1 METILD
7 AAIQNVEKPEPLKQ
21 WIRSWLRVIGCS
33 SRLRAKYSVDTF
45 APNSATKSDSSD
57 SSNSTNETNI
67 ASSSSNSVNESNS
80 TAFSTSATNSN
91 SSSNSTNETNIASS
105 SSSNCVND
113 SNTTSTSTSTS
124 TTSASSIS
132 PQVGSN
138 SETPCSIEHLM
149 RVLYDRYSHPSSFGR
164 DVSLVDDLN
173 EAIQTHC
180 SCGRS
185 THFAC
190 FSVLYL
196 IKRKLEQPDTFI
208 SDWLDYVLNFQE
220 KQAVQMMKRNDYFRS
235 DNSQI
240 QRENDWMDTLRF
252 ALPLI
257 VPLLTI
263 PEVCFLRK
271 RLFSRLRKIG
281 CLAAPKS

>member
-67 ASSSSNSVNESNS
+67 ASSSSNSMNESNS
-80 TAFSTSATNSN
+80 TAFSTSATSSN

-113 SNTTSTSTSTS
+113 SNTTSTS

-190 FSVLYL
+190 FSVLFL

>member
-33 SRLRAKYSVDTF
+33 SRLRAKYSVESF

-67 ASSSSNSVNESNS
+67 A
-80 TAFSTSATNSN
+80 FSTS
-91 SSSNSTNETNIASS
+91 
-105 SSSNCVND
+105 NCVSD
-113 SNTTSTSTSTS
+113 LNTTSTSTS
-124 TTSASSIS
+124 TTSASSVS

-173 EAIQTHC
+173 QAIQTHC

-185 THFAC
+185 THLAC
-190 FSVLYL
+190 FSVLFL

-220 KQAVQMMKRNDYFRS
+220 KQAVQLMKLNDYFRS

-240 QRENDWMDTLRF
+240 QRENNWMDTLRF